1 MSNSSRKALAVNV
14 VLLLAAALWTSRVEA
29 GTYVKSVTC
38 PHASVVVVQPSSV
51 ADCDPGTSPLDFS
64 GSIHQEI
71 TEQGVDSEGHSYAK
85 LQVTSFQMTAN
96 HPLFGRIQLSLDTT
110 RPGAVSTLRSV
121 NPGSDFPVIHTTRLY
136 VTGVA
141 DSLPGVVLQSQGDPV
156 EFVGN
161 PSNTWPPTANVYTLQ
176 KNVVFEDRAH
186 PGTALIT
193 ACAGAVGV
201 TGSETH

>member
-1 MSNSSRKALAVNV
+1 MSNSSRKALVVNA
-14 VLLLAAALWTSRVEA
+14 VLLLGTALWTSRLEA
-29 GTYVKSVTC
+29 RGAYVPSATC
-38 PHASVVVVQPSSV
+38 PHSSVVVIQPSSV
-51 ADCDPGTSPLDFS
+51 ADCDPGTSPLNFS
-64 GSIHQEI
+64 GSIRQEI
-71 TEQGVDSEGHSYAK
+71 TAQGIDSEDHSYAQ

-96 HPLFGRIQLSLDTT
+96 HPLFGRIQLALDTT
-110 RPGAVSTLRSV
+110 RPRPVSTLRSV
-121 NPGSDFPVIHTTRLY
+121 NPGSEFPVIHTTRLY

-161 PSNTWPPTANVYTLQ
+161 PSATWPPTSNVYTLQ

-201 TGSETH
+201 TGHQP